1 MEQIIRCVEST
12 PSAHRTLCTKFQAKG
27 WIDVI
32 ADCSVN
38 QLVQCALERIRQD
51 SSEFPTFLAMLHVT
65 AGLRTVANKV
75 EKKMEEFGGE
85 NSSPSIGEP

>member
-38 QLVQCALERIRQD
+38 QLVQCALERIRHD
-51 SSEFPTFLAMLHVT
+51 SSEFPTLLAMLHDT